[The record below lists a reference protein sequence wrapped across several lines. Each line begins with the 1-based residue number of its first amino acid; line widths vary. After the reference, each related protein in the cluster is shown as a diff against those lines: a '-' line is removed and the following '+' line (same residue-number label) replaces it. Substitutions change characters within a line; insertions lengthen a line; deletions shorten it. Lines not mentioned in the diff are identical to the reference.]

1 MFLIRDWYC
10 AMTNN
15 NMINT
20 ARAKGG
26 VNGSFLKKK
35 QYLSFEL
42 SSPYVEISDVRL
54 ETSDNDNQCRVITRT
69 SGIART
75 AQLFCD
81 PKNFAMIFSGNR
93 QDIPSKMKT
102 SNNTSRTGQG
112 RGSTVSHEGTDDAVD
127 AEDPAQDPSSTSF
140 DSVVSRIR
148 LGTEASRSGPSR
160 SIEPIRFRD
169 LGLAHDDQVLRRS

>member
-35 QYLSFEL
+35 HSSFEL

-93 QDIPSKMKT
+93 HDIPSKKKT
-102 SNNTSRTGQG
+102 SNNISRTGQG
-112 RGSTVSHEGTDDAVD
+112 RGSTLSHEVTDDAVD
-127 AEDPAQDPSSTSF
+127 DEDPAQNPSSTPF

-148 LGTEASRSGPSR
+148 LGTEARSGPSR
-160 SIEPIRFRD
+160 FIQARFLDGAR
-169 LGLAHDDQVLRRS
+169 